1 MYFCM
6 AAFGLLLLL
15 LIIVI
20 MTIKYEYSKGL
31 ISLIF
36 SMTSLAS
43 TGITLYLESCET
55 DICCFKDMVTS
66 PYYRGLN

>member
-1 MYFCM
+1 M

-31 ISLIF
+31 ISLI
-36 SMTSLAS
+36 LA
-43 TGITLYLESCET
+43 
-55 DICCFKDMVTS
+55 
-66 PYYRGLN
+66 